1 MRASAAPRVRER
13 SFGIT
18 MAAASAVGDW
28 FGLVRPL
35 VLTPELPMRCPTTD
49 PSFIYRTRDAIAAPD
64 ALAVAIVHLDL
75 FTELARDPTDVP
87 GLCTRLGLHLRP
99 SDVLCTL
106 LVALGLLVRRA
117 DGVLEPTA
125 TAREF
130 LMAGAPF
137 DARAYY
143 AAMADKPGV
152 ADFLKV
158 LRTGRPAHWP
168 GEDAPGDWHA
178 SMHDT
183 GFAEA
188 FTAAMDCR
196 GRVLAPALA
205 AAVECPSTL
214 RLLDIGGGSGV
225 YSLAMAERF
234 PGLSATVLE
243 APPVDAIAR
252 RTIDAAGLGARAEVC
267 AADMF
272 ADPWPTDHAC
282 HLFSNVLHDWDEA
295 ECRAILAKS
304 AAALP
309 VGGRILVH
317 DMLLDDDKAGPL
329 WTAEYSVLL
338 STITQ
343 GRLYSAA
350 EIGSWLAGH
359 GFGIVSRAPTALG
372 RSVLVAARTR
382 P

>member
-1 MRASAAPRVRER
+1 MHSPV
-13 SFGIT
+13 
-18 MAAASAVGDW
+18 
-28 FGLVRPL
+28 
-35 VLTPELPMRCPTTD
+35 TD
-49 PSFIYRTRDAIAAPD
+49 PSFIYHTRDAIAAPD

-75 FTELARDPTDVP
+75 FTELARIPADLAA
-87 GLCTRLGLHLRP
+87 LCGRLGLHPRP
-99 SDVLCTL
+99 TDVLCTL
-106 LVALGLLVRRA
+106 LVAQGLIARRA
-117 DGVLEPTA
+117 DGLFEPTPP
-125 TAREF
+125 AREF
-130 LMAGAPF
+130 LVAGAPF

-168 GEDAPGDWHA
+168 GADAPGDWHA

-183 GFAEA
+183 AFAAA

-205 AAVECPSTL
+205 AAVDVGAGS
-214 RLLDIGGGSGV
+214 RLLDVGGGSAV
-225 YSLAMAERF
+225 YACGLVERH
-234 PGLSATVLE
+234 PGLTATVLE
-243 APPVDAIAR
+243 AAPVDAIAR
-252 RTIDAAGLGARAEVC
+252 RAVAAAGLDGRIDVL

-272 ADPWPTDHAC
+272 ADPWPQDHDC
-282 HLFSNVLHDWDEA
+282 HLFSNVLHDWDEPT
-295 ECRAILAKS
+295 CRTLLATS

-309 VGGRILVH
+309 AGGRILIH
-317 DMLLDDDKAGPL
+317 DMLLDDDKSGPL
-329 WTAEYSVLL
+329 WAAEYSVLL

-350 EIGSWLAGH
+350 EIGVWLVDL

-372 RSVLVAARTR
+372 RSVLVASRQQEVGGAAVEAAGSR
-382 P
+382 PAAVR